1 MAYEATLISTLRA
14 REGVSGEGGGETSS
28 SPPQLRRRC
37 STLPARVTRLTLHS
51 PSSSPL
57 CLHVPFSYFTL
68 ISLPLIFPLPRKIVA
83 WYFLLSSRVFLLF
96 VFLPSP
102 SPFFLSFFFFLCWRK
117 IYFGRVYVKIR
128 ENQAKLGD
136 GRGSKTSEICR
147 GIGGPRRGSFER
159 GD

>member
-14 REGVSGEGGGETSS
+14 RGGVSGEGGGETSS

-57 CLHVPFSYFTL
+57 CPHVPFSYFTP

-83 WYFLLSSRVFLLF
+83 WYFLSSRVFLLF

-102 SPFFLSFFFFLCWRK
+102 SPFFLSFFSFVGERYILDACML
-117 IYFGRVYVKIR
+117 
-128 ENQAKLGD
+128 KLG
-136 GRGSKTSEICR
+136 KT
-147 GIGGPRRGSFER
+147 RRN
-159 GD
+159 

>member
-57 CLHVPFSYFTL
+57 CPHVPFSYFTP

-102 SPFFLSFFFFLCWRK
+102 SPFFLSFFSFVGERYILDACML
-117 IYFGRVYVKIR
+117 
-128 ENQAKLGD
+128 KLGKTRRNY